1 MENNSESRER
11 ILKSSKED
19 FIDNSNEI
27 NDLESKYKVNDLRPK
42 QFLDY
47 VGQES
52 VVESIAIAVSA
63 AKERGDPLDH
73 SLFHGP
79 PGLGK
84 TTIAHIISREVGSQL
99 IHTSGPALDRPADVV
114 GLLSNLNN
122 SDILFIDEIHRLS
135 NSVEEYLY
143 SAMEDFRVDFV
154 TGSGAFAK
162 TINLP
167 LLPFTLIG
175 STTRVGMLSA
185 PLRERFGLSYHLDYY
200 SIEELS
206 KVITRSSGI
215 LGLEID
221 KFSAEEIA
229 KRSRGTPR
237 IANRLLRRV
246 RDYCQVKNYGNLQI
260 DIVTE
265 ALDKEG
271 VDSLGLDR
279 LDRLYLNTLFNN
291 YQGGPAG
298 IQALSATVNE
308 DQQTLEDVVE
318 ASKAVGAHDFI
329 MNLPHTYD
337 TLLEQRGS
345 NISLGQRQLLSF
357 ARAIVADTKIL
368 ILDEATA
375 SIDSYTEM
383 LIQRALAKLLQN
395 RTGMVIAHR
404 LATIRGADRIIV
416 LQDGKIIET
425 GNHDEL
431 VSLGGLYSKMYS
443 LNYSSF
449 DDIPD
454 ELIKSASMELDEETT

>member
-19 FIDNSNEI
+19 FIVNSNEN

-185 PLRERFGLSYHLDYY
+185 PLRERFGLS
-200 SIEELS
+200 
-206 KVITRSSGI
+206 
-215 LGLEID
+215 
-221 KFSAEEIA
+221 
-229 KRSRGTPR
+229 
-237 IANRLLRRV
+237 
-246 RDYCQVKNYGNLQI
+246 
-260 DIVTE
+260 
-265 ALDKEG
+265 
-271 VDSLGLDR
+271 
-279 LDRLYLNTLFNN
+279 
-291 YQGGPAG
+291 
-298 IQALSATVNE
+298 
-308 DQQTLEDVVE
+308 
-318 ASKAVGAHDFI
+318 
-329 MNLPHTYD
+329 
-337 TLLEQRGS
+337 
-345 NISLGQRQLLSF
+345 
-357 ARAIVADTKIL
+357 
-368 ILDEATA
+368 
-375 SIDSYTEM
+375 
-383 LIQRALAKLLQN
+383 
-395 RTGMVIAHR
+395 
-404 LATIRGADRIIV
+404 
-416 LQDGKIIET
+416 
-425 GNHDEL
+425 
-431 VSLGGLYSKMYS
+431 
-443 LNYSSF
+443 
-449 DDIPD
+449 
-454 ELIKSASMELDEETT
+454 